1 MNPRLFSGARRRN
14 SGAVFRCRASS
25 ISFGAR
31 RAAAENVWYRQ
42 GSGRTGVN
50 LNQGL
55 TTRPGAERAPARGFF
70 RLLAA
75 AALTLG
81 LLAASG
87 TGAETAKGEVGG
99 YRYRL
104 VVPEGEPAAGG
115 RPLLVLLHG
124 CKQSAADIARLS
136 GLDRLADIQG
146 VAVLYPETGP
156 SVGNPYGCWV
166 WWAPQN
172 QIPKGG
178 EAEVIV
184 EMVNDAASIAPVDR
198 ERIYAVG
205 LSSGGAMSAILG
217 ALYPDVFAAV
227 GVHSGMPYAAAGDT
241 TCALRAMSDGDSA
254 AESRATVAYHAQ
266 GQRHRPLPLMVIHGD
281 EDNVVTPENAE
292 HLIRQFAQ
300 LNDMADD
307 GDGANQ
313 SIDAGADITL
323 EDQTGDGRS
332 FRVRVYHDAR
342 GVEIMREVIIAGMGH
357 AWSGGPAETE
367 YSDPK
372 GPDAASLFWSFF
384 ENRTINDPPV
394 RKRKPAA
401 CQERYG
407 SNFAHHWWHRRMSRE
422 EYRCDPWGWSWR
434 RGYDGEWTAG
444 RCP

>member
-1 MNPRLFSGARRRN
+1 MNRR
-14 SGAVFRCRASS
+14 
-25 ISFGAR
+25 
-31 RAAAENVWYRQ
+31 
-42 GSGRTGVN
+42 
-50 LNQGL
+50 L
-55 TTRPGAERAPARGFF
+55 TTDPGAERAPPGGFF

-75 AALTLG
+75 AAFTLG
-81 LLAASG
+81 LIAAFG
-87 TGAETAKGEVGG
+87 TGADTLSGEVGG

-104 VVPEGEPAAGG
+104 VVPDGEPAAGG
-115 RPLLVLLHG
+115 RPLLVVLHG

-136 GLDRLADIQG
+136 GFDRLAEING
-146 VAVLYPETGP
+146 FAVLYPETGP
-156 SVGNPYGCWV
+156 SARNPYGCWV

-172 QIPKGG
+172 QIREKG

-184 EMVNDAASIAPVDR
+184 EMVNEAASSTPVDR
-198 ERIYAVG
+198 DRIYAAG

-227 GVHSGMPYAAAGDT
+227 GVHSGMPYAAAGDGS
-241 TCALRAMSDGDSA
+241 CALRAMSEGA
-254 AESRATVAYHAQ
+254 QVPESRAAIAYHVQ
-266 GQRHRPLPLMVIHGD
+266 GARHRPIPLMVIHGD
-281 EDNVVTPENAE
+281 EDEVVSTENAE
-292 HLIRQFAQ
+292 NLIRQFAQ

-313 SIDAGADITL
+313 SIDSDADTIL
-323 EDQTGDGRS
+323 EDQISDGRS
-332 FRVRVYHDAR
+332 FRVRAYHDAR
-342 GVEIMREVIIAGMGH
+342 GFEIMREVIIAGMGH

-384 ENRTINDPPV
+384 ENRTINEPPA
-394 RKRKPAA
+394 RTQKPAA

-422 EYRCDPWGWSWR
+422 EHGCDPWGWSWR